1 MRYHGIY
8 QFLLKGMYMKEHVNS
23 KDKLTGQAHRQG
35 YPKQGIHFD
44 MLFSGYEFRKQDSAT
59 TWPDD
64 DLSASEL
71 ETQNY
76 L

>member
-1 MRYHGIY
+1 
-8 QFLLKGMYMKEHVNS
+8 MKEHAGS
-23 KDKLTGQAHRQG
+23 KDKLTGQMHRQA
-35 YPKQGIHFD
+35 YPKQGLHFD
-44 MLFSGYEFRKQDSAT
+44 MLFSGYEFRKQDSAS

-64 DLSASEL
+64 DLSTSEL